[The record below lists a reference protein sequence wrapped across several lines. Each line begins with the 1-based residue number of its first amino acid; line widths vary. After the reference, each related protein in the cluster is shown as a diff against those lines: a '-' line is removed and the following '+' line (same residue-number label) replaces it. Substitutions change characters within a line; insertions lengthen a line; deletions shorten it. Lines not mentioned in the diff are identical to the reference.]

1 MNWFSDMYLTEFKQS
16 ERDIQLDTLAK
27 KYHVLCEQYDRTV
40 CTGPIQHG
48 SVMPMNSHEGALVV
62 RNARQVFKQIEQEAS
77 FFGIKGNE
85 LWDAI
90 RKWDGDLSDVLI

>member
-1 MNWFSDMYLTEFKQS
+1 MNWFSDMYLADFEPS

-40 CTGPIQHG
+40 CTGPILDG
-48 SVMPMNSHEGALVV
+48 SIMPMNSRERGLIV
-62 RNARQVFKQIEQEAS
+62 RNARQIFNQIEQEAS

-85 LWDAI
+85 LWKAI
-90 RKWDGDLSDVLI
+90 CKWDGDLSDV

>member
-48 SVMPMNSHEGALVV
+48 LIMPMSPHERALVV
-62 RNARQVFKQIEQEAS
+62 RNAKQVFKQIEQEAS
-77 FFGIKGNE
+77 FFGISNGEMWK
-85 LWDAI
+85 AI
-90 RKWDGDLSDVLI
+90 CKWDGDLSDV

>member
-1 MNWFSDMYLTEFKQS
+1 MNWFNDMYLTDFKQS

-48 SVMPMNSHEGALVV
+48 LIMPMSPHERGQVIHNANRV
-62 RNARQVFKQIEQEAS
+62 RKQIVQEAS
-77 FFGIKGNE
+77 FFGISHDE
-85 LWDAI
+85 IWDAI